1 MECQFTEQLNALNID
16 AAKQLGLNNPEQ
28 YALFTKIDTTKDL
41 SISNIQINPEWRN
54 GTISII
60 NTTNKNP
67 DGTPETTDNECILN
81 IINQLSSNQNF
92 TFQTGTTNLTFFTG
106 SFIDC
111 YSDLQ
116 NTLAIDTKST
126 TTLLQSQLNVADQ
139 ISNSRDN
146 LSGVSL
152 DEEAIS
158 LMHYQQSYSA
168 AARLMTA
175 LDEALDILI
184 NSTGVVGR

>member
-1 MECQFTEQLNALNID
+1 M
-16 AAKQLGLNNPEQ
+16 
-28 YALFTKIDTTKDL
+28 
-41 SISNIQINPEWRN
+41 
-54 GTISII
+54 
-60 NTTNKNP
+60 
-67 DGTPETTDNECILN
+67 
-81 IINQLSSNQNF
+81 
-92 TFQTGTTNLTFFTG
+92 
-106 SFIDC
+106 
-111 YSDLQ
+111 
-116 NTLAIDTKST
+116 
-126 TTLLQSQLNVADQ
+126 LQSQLNVADQ